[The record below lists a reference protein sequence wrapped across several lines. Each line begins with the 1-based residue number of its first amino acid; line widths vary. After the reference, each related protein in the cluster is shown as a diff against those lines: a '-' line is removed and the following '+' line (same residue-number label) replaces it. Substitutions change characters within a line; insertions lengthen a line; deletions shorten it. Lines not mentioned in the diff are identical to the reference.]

1 MLRLRTRSALVFVAV
16 LAMGCADQSIKQ
28 MTTRPKPAEGGAA
41 DERRVV
47 LFRVV
52 VDVGDEAMEDPWAV
66 HWSGLR
72 LFTVVGPEGAKLTSL
87 HSFLPGRPDA
97 ASSDNGWG
105 FVALS
110 PGAYQ
115 LVFEGNAMRFAMQ
128 GAQFYGL
135 EALPVAR
142 SPPSTFTVPADG
154 NLIYIGTF
162 VFACQE
168 PMSAPE
174 SLKLECKTLE
184 VRDESKAAQQI
195 AQTALVKYGAMQE
208 ALATPPQAKAR

>member
-1 MLRLRTRSALVFVAV
+1 MIGRKTGFTFALVAA

-28 MTTRPKPAEGGAA
+28 MTTRPKPVEGGA

-52 VDVGDEAMEDPWAV
+52 VDVGDEAMEDPWGV

-72 LFTVVGPEGAKLTSL
+72 VFTVVGPAGAKLTSL
-87 HSFLPGRPDA
+87 HGFLPGRPDA

-105 FVALS
+105 FVALP
-110 PGAYQ
+110 PGDYQ
-115 LVFEGNAMRFAMQ
+115 LVFEGNAMRFAMA

-142 SPPSTFTVPADG
+142 SPPAMFTVPTDG
-154 NLIYIGTF
+154 NLVYIGTF
-162 VFACQE
+162 AFTCQE
-168 PMSAPE
+168 PASAPE

-184 VRDESKAAQQI
+184 VRDEVKAAQQI
-195 AQTALVKYGAMQE
+195 AQTALAKYGTMQM
-208 ALATPPQAKAR
+208 ALATPPQAKTR

>member
-1 MLRLRTRSALVFVAV
+1 K
-16 LAMGCADQSIKQ
+16 GIKQ
-28 MTTRPKPAEGGAA
+28 MTTRPPLVEGGTA
-41 DERRVV
+41 ERKVV
-47 LFRVV
+47 LFRAVI
-52 VDVGDEAMEDPWAV
+52 DVGEEAMEDPWGV

-72 LFTVVGPEGAKLTSL
+72 LFTVVGPADAKLTSL
-87 HSFLPGRPDA
+87 HSFLPGRPNA

-105 FVALS
+105 FVALP
-110 PGAYQ
+110 PGPYQ
-115 LVFEGNAMRFAMQ
+115 LVFEGNAMRFALP
-128 GAQFYGL
+128 GAQFYAL

-154 NLIYIGTF
+154 TLVYIGTF
-162 VFACQE
+162 AFTCQE

-195 AQTALVKYGAMQE
+195 AQTALVKYGPMQE
-208 ALATPPQAKAR
+208 ALATPPQAKAP

>member
-1 MLRLRTRSALVFVAV
+1 MLRLRRGSVFVFVAV

-28 MTTRPKPAEGGAA
+28 MTTRPKLAERGA

-72 LFTVVGPEGAKLTSL
+72 MFTVVGPVGAKLTSR

-105 FVALS
+105 FVALP
-110 PGAYQ
+110 PGEYQ
-115 LVFEGNAMRFAMQ
+115 LVFEGSAMRFSMP
-128 GAQFYGL
+128 GAQPYGL
-135 EALPVAR
+135 EALPVWR
-142 SPPSTFTVPADG
+142 SPPSTFTVPAEG

-162 VFACQE
+162 AFACQE
-168 PMSAPE
+168 PVSSPE
-174 SLKLECKTLE
+174 SLKLECNTLE
-184 VRDESKAAQQI
+184 VRDEAKAAQQI
-195 AQTALVKYGAMQE
+195 AQTALVKYGPMQE
-208 ALATPPQAKAR
+208 ALATPPQTKAR

>member
-1 MLRLRTRSALVFVAV
+1 MTGRKTAFALMLAAA
-16 LAMGCADQSIKQ
+16 LAMGCADQSMKQ
-28 MTTRPKPAEGGAA
+28 MTTRPKPADGGAA
-41 DERRVV
+41 AERRVV
-47 LFRVV
+47 LFRAV
-52 VDVGDEAMEDPWAV
+52 VDVGDEAMEDPWGI

-72 LFTVVGPEGAKLTSL
+72 LFTVVGPAGAKLTSL

-97 ASSDNGWG
+97 SSSDNGWG
-105 FVALS
+105 FVALP

-115 LVFEGNAMRFAMQ
+115 LVFEGNAMRFAMP

-154 NLIYIGTF
+154 NLVYIGTF
-162 VFACQE
+162 AFTCQE
-168 PMSAPE
+168 PVSAPE

-184 VRDESKAAQQI
+184 VRDEAKAAQQI
-195 AQTALVKYGAMQE
+195 AQTALVKYGPMQE
-208 ALATPPQAKAR
+208 ALATPPQTKAP

>member
-1 MLRLRTRSALVFVAV
+1 MIGLRTALTVV
-16 LAMGCADQSIKQ
+16 LAAMVTMGCADKGIKQ
-28 MTTRPKPAEGGAA
+28 MTTRPKPPDGGSG

-47 LFRVV
+47 LFRAVI
-52 VDVGDEAMEDPWAV
+52 DVGEEAMEDPWGV

-72 LFTVVGPEGAKLTSL
+72 LFTVVGPAGAKLASL

-105 FVALS
+105 FVALP
-110 PGAYQ
+110 PGEYQ
-115 LVFEGNAMRFAMQ
+115 LVFEGNAMRFAMP

-142 SPPSTFTVPADG
+142 TPPALFSVPADA
-154 NLIYIGTF
+154 NLLYIGTF
-162 VFACQE
+162 AFACHE
-168 PMSAPE
+168 PMGAPE

-184 VRDESKAAQQI
+184 VRDEAKAAQQI
-195 AQTALVKYGAMQE
+195 AQTALAKYGPLQE
-208 ALATPPQAKAR
+208 ALATPPQARP